1 MTSSGYVAQ
10 LFSVFNNNE
19 TFCFKESKTS
29 ECIICGK
36 KGTEEIKELKPFV
49 YVNINN
55 IKEKNIF
62 NILLD
67 KCKENYIYDCE
78 CRKNSK
84 EDLLCTKV
92 KYNIENYP
100 IFINV
105 LFDMAYAD
113 LLKFKDNIYKISE
126 DNIFLNINK
135 EYKLKRIISRPSFN
149 HYCCVIFNPRGSY
162 LNDYFQSKY
171 IYYHDGLLNTVKFL

>member
-36 KGTEEIKELKPFV
+36 KGTEQIKELKPFV

-78 CRKNSK
+78 CRKDSK

-135 EYKLKRIISRPSFN
+135 EYKLKGIISVPSFN

-162 LNDYFQSKY
+162 LNEYFQSNY
-171 IYYHDGLLNTVKFL
+171 IYIIMMEC